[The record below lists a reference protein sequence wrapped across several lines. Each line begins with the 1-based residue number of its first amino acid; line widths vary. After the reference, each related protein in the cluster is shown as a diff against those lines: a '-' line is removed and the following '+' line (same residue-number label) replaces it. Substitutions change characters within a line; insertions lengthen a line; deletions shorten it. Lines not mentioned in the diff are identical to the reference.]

1 MAGLTPRHYGSKQP
15 TKAALVTA
23 LRNVI
28 RFRDR
33 LDNVDCAGL
42 ARSYG
47 VTEQDVADM
56 VAAERMRRVQP

>member
-1 MAGLTPRHYGSKQP
+1 MTPRHYGSRQP
-15 TKAALVTA
+15 TKAALVQA
-23 LRNVI
+23 LRNLLVM
-28 RFRDR
+28 RDR

-56 VAAERMRRVQP
+56 VAAERMRRAGP

>member
-1 MAGLTPRHYGSKQP
+1 MTPRHYGNKQP
-15 TKAALVTA
+15 TKAALRTA
-23 LRNVI
+23 LGMILVMRE
-28 RFRDR
+28 R